1 MVGEL
6 WLFGQE
12 GIWIESVG
20 DDMDKLTT
28 LTLEFEPPDSFD
40 VTPAKA
46 FSLGPFL
53 QGCLMEHVDSSY
65 AESVHGLPFNPYS
78 QHCVLDEQSGKVL
91 WRIKALN
98 DDAARAVIEPLRSI
112 DSVNLRGIG
121 KTFQVSK
128 ATIESISLAS
138 LIDLL
143 SGESANKQTVRFVT
157 PTAFKRKGSYEF
169 MPTPRL
175 MLQNLFMHY
184 SQVYGGSHEID
195 EDVLSYVEQHVRIS
209 SYNLRS
215 QYFSHAMGEGRKI
228 PAFVGTLTLG
238 MTGPDPLKNLVR
250 MLCAFGEYAGVGIK
264 TSMGMGALK
273 CLKAGKPR
281 QSRESEAVS

>member
-1 MVGEL
+1 
-6 WLFGQE
+6 
-12 GIWIESVG
+12 
-20 DDMDKLTT
+20 MDKLTT
-28 LTLEFEPPDSFD
+28 LTLELAPPDSFD
-40 VTPAKA
+40 VSPAKA
-46 FSLGPFL
+46 SSLGPFL
-53 QGCLMEHVDSSY
+53 QGCLMEHVDSGY

-78 QHCVLDEQSGKVL
+78 QHCVLDEQSGRLL
-91 WRIKALN
+91 WCIKALN
-98 DDAARAVIEPLRSI
+98 DGAARAVIDPLRSV
-112 DSVNLRGIG
+112 DSVSLRGIG

-128 ATIESISLAS
+128 TTSESISLAS
-138 LIDLL
+138 LVDLL
-143 SGESANKQTVRFVT
+143 SGESVHKQTVHFVT

-184 SQVYGGSHEID
+184 NQVYGGSHEVD
-195 EDVLSYVEQHVRIS
+195 EDVISYIEQHVRIS

-228 PAFVGTLTLG
+228 PAFVGTLTLS

-273 CLKAGKPR
+273 CLKPNKPR
-281 QSRESEAVS
+281 QSRGSEAIS